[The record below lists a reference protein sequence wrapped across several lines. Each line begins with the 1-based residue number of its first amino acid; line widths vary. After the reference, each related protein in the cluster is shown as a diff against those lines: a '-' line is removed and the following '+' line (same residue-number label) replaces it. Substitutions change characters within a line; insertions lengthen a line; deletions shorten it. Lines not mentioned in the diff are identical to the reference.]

1 MLGMGNG
8 DILADRTDRRIENVV
23 LDMLVNLEFG
33 SEGAHQVATLR
44 VMERGRLDR
53 LEQPPNQLM
62 VLDQDL
68 VGVPAL
74 AGVTG
79 AHRVHADRLTR
90 RSLARNNLVAWLL
103 LSPDLDAAFA
113 QANLVAGLRAS

>member
-8 DILADRTDRRIENVV
+8 DILADRTDRRIEDVV
-23 LDMLVNLEFG
+23 LDMLVDLEFG

-68 VGVPAL
+68 VGLPAL

-79 AHRVHADRLTR
+79 AHRLHADRLTR
-90 RSLARNNLVAWLL
+90 QSLGGVTTS
-103 LSPDLDAAFA
+103 SPGSCSRLISTMPS
-113 QANLVAGLRAS
+113 RRRTW

>member
-1 MLGMGNG
+1 VVGSSG

-23 LDMLVNLEFG
+23 LNMLVNLEFG

-44 VMERGRLDR
+44 VIERSSLDR

-68 VGVPAL
+68 VGLLAL

-79 AHRVHADRLTR
+79 AHRLHVDRLTR
-90 RSLARNNLVAWLL
+90 QSLARNDLVAWLL
-103 LSPDLDAAFA
+103 LSPDLDVTLA
-113 QANLVAGLRAS
+113 QADLVAGLRAS